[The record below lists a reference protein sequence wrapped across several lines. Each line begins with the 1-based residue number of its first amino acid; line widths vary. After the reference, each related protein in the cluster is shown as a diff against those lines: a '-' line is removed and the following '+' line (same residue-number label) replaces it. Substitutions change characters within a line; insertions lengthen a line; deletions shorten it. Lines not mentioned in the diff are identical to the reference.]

1 MGAAKPAEDPITE
14 LKSAGNEH
22 LKAGRPTEAH
32 DAYTAALD
40 LDPERTHADA
50 AALLVNRALV
60 QLKLSGGN
68 SAKIT
73 LKELSFSV
81 KSDVRK
87 RKAEL
92 DRVVLGPRG
101 SLRRSLPLNG
111 LSVRE
116 QVDVLVE
123 QATDDNLLGR
133 TWIGW
138 APWL

>member
-1 MGAAKPAEDPITE
+1 M
-14 LKSAGNEH
+14 
-22 LKAGRPTEAH
+22 
-32 DAYTAALD
+32 
-40 LDPERTHADA
+40 
-50 AALLVNRALV
+50 
-60 QLKLSGGN
+60 
-68 SAKIT
+68 
-73 LKELSFSV
+73 
-81 KSDVRK
+81 RK